1 MDLSKIKYYPDKF
14 YLCLDGFDLA
24 HLKSFDSDE
33 SFSQQQSIYIHE
45 YYHYLTNITTF
56 QGIRQF
62 NIHFQDRIRLLSILL
77 SKVGIDAFP
86 LINNE
91 NSLCENELKYWNDV
105 KLLIDSE
112 DLNYDLAKVTDGTPS
127 KSFKVSSISDFSEK
141 MEVVV
146 NGETYLGDRFLKR
159 IEIDGIPSIS
169 SFKLTIG
176 VIDEFLS
183 ASIDEFLFEHNM
195 ADNLKVLKIRPFY
208 PYRLFDE
215 ILLHFKL
222 YGMNNLS
229 KILVSYFAL
238 HSFNPVV
245 CFIEVLTDIQ
255 KKGLEAFEDD
265 PVKFLTELLKGDE
278 IDIYKSSSKYIEAFE
293 NECYSQKRKNL
304 ADLMYLIKSKTDI
317 CSKLL
322 IDDYFYFVKPF
333 LIKDID
339 SKNGREEFLRL
350 FKDIRNKFEEPLVL
364 QNKKL
369 INADETP
376 FKNHLAMALAI
387 YEILQSIEKNRIAK
401 RSDYFKNKYSFPIGD
416 DNSDKL
422 ENMKVQF
429 PIYDT
434 WQLALNELSLYGVY
448 LEIKK

>member
-91 NSLCENELKYWNDV
+91 NPLCEDELKYWNDV

-112 DLNYDLAKVTDGTPS
+112 DLNYDLAKVTDETPS

-146 NGETYLGDRFLKR
+146 NGKSYQGDRFLKR

-169 SFKLTIG
+169 SFKLTVG

-195 ADNLKVLKIRPFY
+195 ADNLEVLKLRPFY
-208 PYRLFDE
+208 PYRLFDA
-215 ILLHFKL
+215 IL
-222 YGMNNLS
+222 
-229 KILVSYFAL
+229 
-238 HSFNPVV
+238 
-245 CFIEVLTDIQ
+245 
-255 KKGLEAFEDD
+255 
-265 PVKFLTELLKGDE
+265 
-278 IDIYKSSSKYIEAFE
+278 
-293 NECYSQKRKNL
+293 
-304 ADLMYLIKSKTDI
+304 
-317 CSKLL
+317 
-322 IDDYFYFVKPF
+322 
-333 LIKDID
+333 
-339 SKNGREEFLRL
+339 REF
-350 FKDIRNKFEEPLVL
+350 
-364 QNKKL
+364 
-369 INADETP
+369 
-376 FKNHLAMALAI
+376 
-387 YEILQSIEKNRIAK
+387 
-401 RSDYFKNKYSFPIGD
+401 
-416 DNSDKL
+416 
-422 ENMKVQF
+422 
-429 PIYDT
+429 
-434 WQLALNELSLYGVY
+434 
-448 LEIKK
+448 